1 MKGEK
6 SVKTRRSY
14 DADFKQEMTR
24 MLASGRSE
32 KEISEA
38 FEIVEKRPPRV
49 LYRWRGMKA
58 SQDALR
64 DSIGILKKQISDTR
78 AAQRPGIRVV
88 KLI

>member
-49 LYRWRGMKA
+49 LYRWRGMA
-58 SQDALR
+58 T
-64 DSIGILKKQISDTR
+64 KKKTTNEQKYSSRMPRLFQQPI
-78 AAQRPGIRVV
+78 VV
-88 KLI
+88 